1 MSIHHVGNLRTYFVI
16 FVLLVVGTWAT
27 YYFATIDM
35 GPFNAP
41 VAVFIACIKAALV
54 IGFFMHLK
62 DSNRLTKITAAGA
75 LFWLMIL
82 FVLTLTDFLSR
93 AFS

>member
-1 MSIHHVGNLRTYFVI
+1 MSIHHVGNLKTYFII
-16 FVLLVVGTWAT
+16 FICLTLGTLLTVWAA
-27 YYFATIDM
+27 FQDLGAL
-35 GPFNAP
+35 NAP
-41 VAVFIACIKAALV
+41 VALLIACVKAALV
-54 IGFFMHLK
+54 VGFFMHLK

-82 FVLTLTDFLSR
+82 FFLTLTDYLSR

>member
-1 MSIHHVGNLRTYFVI
+1 MSIHHVGNLKTYFVI
-16 FVLLVVGTWAT
+16 FILLTMGTLLTVWAA
-27 YYFATIDM
+27 FQDL

-41 VAVFIACIKAALV
+41 VAVLIACIKAALV

-62 DSNRLTKITAAGA
+62 DSNRLTKITAFGA

-82 FVLTLTDFLSR
+82 FVLTLTDYLSR